1 VKPISV
7 ITTEYWPRNF
17 LKYAVKSVLNQ
28 TLDRGYYELIVVK
41 KFRDPE
47 IDYLI
52 ESNSGKVVILDDK
65 PIGYYLYAG
74 IVESE
79 SEVLAFLDDDDAF
92 TFRKLEY
99 VYKYVYGKGDVC
111 YYHHLAYVI
120 DKHNKLLGKSFGGPS
135 ETIVI
140 NSQNKKQVKHVL
152 NKYGLIGS
160 LMSATVVRK
169 EAVVERLN
177 QLRTLITNQD
187 SFMFLASLN
196 SNCLLIHEPLN
207 LSFYR
212 VHGWQA
218 SLPWGVNTEGGIS
231 EVCSS
236 SCIESA
242 RFLSIEDGFPH
253 FEKLPLRHHP
263 LGGFHYNVL
272 GLIALGLN
280 KELVTSVGF
289 LALWRGLFDKSI
301 YRVLAG
307 SLGIVYGFL
316 PHKVTQQLLLVLYG
330 AINLW
335 KIN

>member
-1 VKPISV
+1 
-7 ITTEYWPRNF
+7 
-17 LKYAVKSVLNQ
+17 L
-28 TLDRGYYELIVVK
+28 YELIVVK
-41 KFRDPE
+41 KFRDPDV
-47 IDYLI
+47 DYLI
-52 ESNSGKVVILDDK
+52 ESNGGKVVILDDK
-65 PIGYYLYAG
+65 PIGYYLYVGVA
-74 IVESE
+74 ESE
-79 SEVLAFLDDDDAF
+79 GEVLAFLDDDDAF

-111 YYHHLAYVI
+111 YYHHLAYII

-140 NSQNKKQVKHVL
+140 NSRDKKQVKHVL

-177 QLRTLITNQD
+177 QLRTLITGQD

-218 SLPWGVNTEGGIS
+218 SLPWGS
-231 EVCSS
+231 APREVLVRF
-236 SCIESA
+236 A
-242 RFLSIEDGFPH
+242 RQAVLNQHGFYQLKKAFPIV
-253 FEKLPLRHHP
+253 ENLPLRHHP
-263 LGGFHYNVL
+263 LGGYHYNVL

-280 KELVTSVGF
+280 KGLVALTSF
-289 LALWRGLFDKSI
+289 LAFWRGLFDKSI

-307 SLGIVYGFL
+307 SLGIVYGLL
-316 PHKVTQQLLLVLYG
+316 PRKVTQQLLLKYYMGRLTYG
-330 AINLW
+330 
-335 KIN
+335 K

>member
-1 VKPISV
+1 MKPISV
-7 ITTEYWPRNF
+7 IITEYWPRNF

-28 TLDRGYYELIVVK
+28 TLDRGLYELIVVK
-41 KFRDPE
+41 KFRDPDV
-47 IDYLI
+47 DYLI
-52 ESNSGKVVILDDK
+52 ESNGGKVVILDDK

-79 SEVLAFLDDDDAF
+79 GEVLAFLDDDDAF

-111 YYHHLAYVI
+111 YYHHLAYII

-140 NSQNKKQVKHVL
+140 NSRDKKQVKHVL

-177 QLRTLITNQD
+177 QLRTLITGQD

-218 SLPWGVNTEGGIS
+218 SLPWGS
-231 EVCSS
+231 APREVLVRF
-236 SCIESA
+236 A
-242 RFLSIEDGFPH
+242 RQAVLNQHGFYQLKKAFPIV
-253 FEKLPLRHHP
+253 ENLPLRHHP
-263 LGGFHYNVL
+263 LGGYHYNVL

-280 KELVTSVGF
+280 KELVASTGF

-316 PHKVTQQLLLVLYG
+316 PRKVTQQLLLKYYMGRLTYG
-330 AINLW
+330 
-335 KIN
+335 K